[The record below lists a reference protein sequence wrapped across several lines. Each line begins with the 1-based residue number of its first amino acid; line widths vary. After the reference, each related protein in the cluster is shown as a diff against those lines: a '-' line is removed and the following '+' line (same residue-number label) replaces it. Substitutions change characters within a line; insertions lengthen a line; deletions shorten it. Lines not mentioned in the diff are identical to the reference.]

1 MDPKKILIAVDASD
15 NAARAVTYVA
25 ELLGDSADFQIT
37 VLYIER
43 PPNRDL
49 YPDEASWIE
58 AGQAQELRIR
68 TFLQQAK
75 SNLTGHGIPPD
86 AVTISYVP
94 HCQSPVNPA
103 AQQCSIGTSIARDI
117 LQFQPSLEAGQGVA
131 VQLLTWQL
139 RRLGQQFQRGG
150 GPRHGLGQLRQTQ
163 ERRHGAAG
171 QDVGADQLGGG
182 QAAVHAQHG
191 AISDDGDGLRPG
203 QQ

>member
-25 ELLGDSADFQIT
+25 ELLGDSTGFLIT

-49 YPDEASWIE
+49 YPDEASWVE
-58 AGQAQELRIR
+58 AGQTQELRIR

-75 SNLTGHGIPPD
+75 SNLTGQGISPD

-94 HCQSPVNPA
+94 HCQSPVNPV

-117 LQFQPSLEAGQGVA
+117 LQVQQQGDFGTLVIGRRGVSRA
-131 VQLLTWQL
+131 EEFLFGSVTTKVTHLAKDCTVWVVQ
-139 RRLGQQFQRGG
+139 
-150 GPRHGLGQLRQTQ
+150 
-163 ERRHGAAG
+163 
-171 QDVGADQLGGG
+171 
-182 QAAVHAQHG
+182 
-191 AISDDGDGLRPG
+191 
-203 QQ
+203 

>member
-117 LQFQPSLEAGQGVA
+117 LRVQQQGDFGTLVIGRRGVSRA
-131 VQLLTWQL
+131 EEFLFGSVTTKVTHLAKDCTVWVVQ
-139 RRLGQQFQRGG
+139 
-150 GPRHGLGQLRQTQ
+150 
-163 ERRHGAAG
+163 
-171 QDVGADQLGGG
+171 
-182 QAAVHAQHG
+182 
-191 AISDDGDGLRPG
+191 
-203 QQ
+203 